1 MREVRIYASNLT
13 GTSRGG
19 GGDGEGGRENRVG
32 EGERS

>member
-13 GTSRGG
+13 GTYREGG
-19 GGDGEGGRENRVG
+19 GEGGRENRVG